1 MKKGFETVTMWGA
14 SISKPEKLVEM
25 EIPVADIQAY
35 KAAGFQLGSL
45 PDEYK
50 ETAVEAEETHKTGN
64 TRRPRGRR

>member
-14 SISKPEKLVEM
+14 SISKPETMVEM

-35 KAAGFQLGSL
+35 KAAGFQLGAL

-50 ETAVEAEETHKTGN
+50 ETPVEAEETQKTAN